1 MTHPYYAAQNAK
13 PPQRWKLY
21 APFIGFAGL
30 VVLYTIY
37 WFYAAGEVKAE
48 ARAWIA
54 EQEGYGFTITH
65 DKLSVG
71 GYPFRLNLIAEAP
84 SITAPE
90 AEGGWSARYDRL
102 SATAMPYNFNHWI
115 LAFIGEGQVRT
126 GEHQLDLAAE
136 RARLSFISRKGQFR
150 ELGVELIDLQITL
163 SEDANF
169 PIKALER
176 FELTSEIDNEDG
188 LQTRMELHGLSLTGK
203 GEGPSLMASLGER
216 IEMARFDSRITQSQY
231 LLDEANPESWRA
243 HEGRLNLALLQ
254 VEWGDVRFGAQ
265 GDLTLDETARPEGR
279 LSVLIEDPNAI
290 TDALVDA
297 RMLSRDQG
305 DALRLAALMAPRR
318 EGGIALPFRLQ
329 NGALF
334 LGPARLGEVDP
345 LY

>member
-21 APFIGFAGL
+21 APFIGFAVL
-30 VVLYTIY
+30 VLLYTVY
-37 WFYAAGEVKAE
+37 WFYAASEVKAE
-48 ARAWIA
+48 ARAWIV
-54 EQEGYGFTITH
+54 EQEGYGYTITH
-65 DKLSVG
+65 DKLTVG

-84 SITAPE
+84 SITAPQ

-115 LAFIGEGQVRT
+115 LAFIGEGEVRT
-126 GEHQLDLAAE
+126 SEHQLGLAAE
-136 RARLSFISRKGQFR
+136 RARLSFISRKGRFH
-150 ELGVELIDLQITL
+150 ELGVELIDLHITP
-163 SEDANF
+163 SENANF
-169 PIKALER
+169 PIKALEQ
-176 FELTSEIDNEDG
+176 FELTSAVDNEDG
-188 LQTRMELHGLSLTGK
+188 LQTRLALQGLTLQGQND
-203 GEGPSLMASLGER
+203 PSLITSLGER
-216 IEMARFDSRITQSQY
+216 IEMARFDSRITHSQY

-254 VEWGDVRFGAQ
+254 VEWGNVRFGAQ
-265 GDLTLDETARPEGR
+265 GDLALDDTARPEGR

-290 TDALVDA
+290 TDALVEA

-334 LGPARLGEVDP
+334 LGPARLGDVDP